1 MEKNLSFLLKEQK
14 MMVGPMKGKKVFIAT
29 PTDRRR
35 ISHRSFCEE
44 VARATTFTGA
54 EVEAVLRLAAETA
67 KKHVESGE
75 TVDFGDIGSL
85 TPSFKSKAVEKA
97 ADFNAQK
104 HITRPVVKLRPSKRY
119 FTLTDVS
126 YERVEPR
133 PSEKKKKKG
142 GGSESP
148 SGPTVEA

>member
-1 MEKNLSFLLKEQK
+1 MNFILKEQK
-14 MMVGPMKGKKVFIAT
+14 MMVGPMKGKKVFIAS

-35 ISHRSFCEE
+35 VSHRSFCEE

-85 TPSFKSKAVEKA
+85 TPSFKSKAVERIE
-97 ADFNAQK
+97 DFNAQK
-104 HITRPVVKLRPSKRY
+104 HIVRPVVKLRPSTRY
-119 FTLTDVS
+119 FTLTGVT
-126 YERVEPR
+126 YERVVVGAKP
-133 PSEKKKKKG
+133 EKAN
-142 GGSESP
+142 P
-148 SGPTVEA
+148 SGSGEGHAPTA

>member
-1 MEKNLSFLLKEQK
+1 MNFILKEQK
-14 MMVGPMKGKKVFIAT
+14 MMVGPMKGKKVFIAS

-35 ISHRSFCEE
+35 VSHRSFCEE

-85 TPSFKSKAVEKA
+85 TPSFKSKAVERIE
-97 ADFNAQK
+97 DFNAQK
-104 HITRPVVKLRPSKRY
+104 HIVRPVVKLRPSTRY
-119 FTLTDVS
+119 FTLTGVT
-126 YERVEPR
+126 YERVVVGAKP
-133 PSEKKKKKG
+133 EKAN
-142 GGSESP
+142 P
-148 SGPTVEA
+148 SGSGEGHAPTT

>member
-1 MEKNLSFLLKEQK
+1 MEKKLNFILKEQK
-14 MMVGPMKGKKVFIAT
+14 MMVGPMKGKKVFIAS

-35 ISHRSFCEE
+35 VSHRSFCEE

-85 TPSFKSKAVEKA
+85 TPSFKSKAVERIE
-97 ADFNAQK
+97 DFNAQK
-104 HITRPVVKLRPSKRY
+104 HIVRPVVKLRPSTRY
-119 FTLTDVS
+119 FTLTGVT
-126 YERVEPR
+126 YERVVVDAKP
-133 PSEKKKKKG
+133 KKAN
-142 GGSESP
+142 P
-148 SGPTVEA
+148 SGSGEGHAPTA

>member
-1 MEKNLSFLLKEQK
+1 MNFILKEQK
-14 MMVGPMKGKKVFIAT
+14 MMVGPMKGKKVFIAS

-35 ISHRSFCEE
+35 VSHRSFCEE

-85 TPSFKSKAVEKA
+85 TPSFKSKAVERIE
-97 ADFNAQK
+97 DFNAQK
-104 HITRPVVKLRPSKRY
+104 HIVRPVVKLRPSTRY
-119 FTLTDVS
+119 FTLTGVT
-126 YERVEPR
+126 YERVVVGAKP
-133 PSEKKKKKG
+133 EKVN
-142 GGSESP
+142 P
-148 SGPTVEA
+148 SGSGEGHAPTA

>member
-1 MEKNLSFLLKEQK
+1 
-14 MMVGPMKGKKVFIAT
+14 MVGPMKGKKVFIAS

-35 ISHRSFCEE
+35 VSHRSFCEE

-85 TPSFKSKAVEKA
+85 TPSFKSKAVEHIE
-97 ADFNAQK
+97 DFNAQK
-104 HITRPVVKLRPSKRY
+104 HIVRPVVKLRPSTRY
-119 FTLTDVS
+119 FTLTGVT
-126 YERVEPR
+126 YERVVVDAKP
-133 PSEKKKKKG
+133 KKAN
-142 GGSESP
+142 P
-148 SGPTVEA
+148 SGSGEGHAPTV